1 VQEDAGHPGLQGGG
15 HEKNNQE
22 KWRVEEEETP
32 QKLINFTRDS
42 IQSDVAENSISH
54 TYVGKFII
62 SLNNLKLKFN
72 VFCRQKIIMYVGRSP
87 MYMYMYII
95 YHITV
100 TYVGSHI
107 VALTAL

>member
-1 VQEDAGHPGLQGGG
+1 LRRRRSP
-15 HEKNNQE
+15 K
-22 KWRVEEEETP
+22 
-32 QKLINFTRDS
+32 KLINFTRDS

-100 TYVGSHI
+100 TYVCSHI
-107 VALTAL
+107 VTLTTL

>member
-42 IQSDVAENSISH
+42 IQSAVAENKMYYLL
-54 TYVGKFII
+54 YVGKFII

-72 VFCRQKIIMYVGRSP
+72 GFLQTKNNYVCR
-87 MYMYMYII
+87 
-95 YHITV
+95 
-100 TYVGSHI
+100 
-107 VALTAL
+107 